1 MPPNHPLFLEVSAE
15 DIEAEWW
22 AYHYRD
28 SKASVEFDDDD
39 ENASSD
45 YEAEARREMEEMEA
59 AAAAAGMTLEEY
71 LKPAPK
77 PAEASEQPA
86 QPVAEPDPDDPE
98 EWGES
103 IV

>member
-1 MPPNHPLFLEVSAE
+1 
-15 DIEAEWW
+15 
-22 AYHYRD
+22 
-28 SKASVEFDDDD
+28 
-39 ENASSD
+39 
-45 YEAEARREMEEMEA
+45 MEA

-77 PAEASEQPA
+77 PAEASES
-86 QPVAEPDPDDPE
+86 VAEPLAGNGAEPDLNDPE